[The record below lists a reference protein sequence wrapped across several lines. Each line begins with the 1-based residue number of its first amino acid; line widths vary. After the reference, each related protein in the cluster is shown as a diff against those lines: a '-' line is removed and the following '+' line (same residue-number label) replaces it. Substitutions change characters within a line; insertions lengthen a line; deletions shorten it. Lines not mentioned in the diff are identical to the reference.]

1 MSFLPPKRP
10 RTRARSVYYR
20 VLGDLMIATS
30 FGLLVLAAAEIF
42 LK

>member
-10 RTRARSVYYR
+10 RTRSAYYR
-20 VLGDLMIATS
+20 VIGDLMIATS

-42 LK
+42 LN

>member
-1 MSFLPPKRP
+1 MLTPHKRP
-10 RTRARSVYYR
+10 RTRTAYYR
-20 VLGDLMIATS
+20 ILGDLMIATS